1 MSVDPCLF
9 KIKIKNEHMSHL
21 QNDDLDEISKFEV
34 VYQILKDQLRE
45 HKQSLIQMKEEKQNA
60 LLIEKMKHYEKRRH
74 SKQKMRIDEL
84 AKHVK
89 PFKWI
94 GS

>member
-1 MSVDPCLF
+1 
-9 KIKIKNEHMSHL
+9 
-21 QNDDLDEISKFEV
+21 
-34 VYQILKDQLRE
+34 
-45 HKQSLIQMKEEKQNA
+45 MKEEKQNA

-89 PFKWI
+89 PFKWV